1 MGRIRLMN
9 NPITPQEKERS
20 KKILESFLGHTGVS
34 SKEAYRVLRALEV
47 SSISDLKGERHYIAN
62 QNMINYRTA
71 VQNERDIYQSEL
83 KEFIKDSLA
92 EMVSIR
98 KNTQDGF
105 NWSYFNELS
114 QKIVNS
120 HLELQFGD
128 LWVNQD
134 YKFKDRLAKEVAVI
148 ILALIRKDKNV
159 IAELNAGL
167 GKDEQPFI
175 DSLFSLNF
183 TISDREASIISISTP
198 IIAEIIFKKK
208 FNTR

>member
-1 MGRIRLMN
+1 MN